1 MVYSKRWGHT
11 AAILML
17 GLSVLCSPARS
28 QQFSTPKN
36 VSNNADYSFTPQIAV
51 DAAGNIYMAW
61 EDDTANNSNIL
72 FSHSTDGGATFLP
85 TPAAKQVSN
94 SLGCSFSPVM
104 AVDAGANINIVWEDS
119 PDCSFGTSNIFFSRS
134 SDGGMTF
141 SAPTNLSATMNT
153 ALFSVPQIAV
163 DTAGNINV
171 VWESDTGNLAVWF
184 SGSSDG
190 GNTFSA
196 PKMVSTNPSGSMG
209 PQIAVDKSGNI
220 NVVWEDDI
228 ASHSDISFSRSTDNG
243 TTFSPP
249 VNLSNPLGNC
259 IANSNSPR
267 IGVDLGANI
276 NVVWSNDCGG
286 NFDIFLSRSVD
297 NGTTFSSPKNLSG
310 TPGSSGSPQL
320 FVDAAGNINVVWEES
335 SPADIYFVR
344 SGDAGATFSS
354 AQNLSHN
361 TGSSSNAWLTV
372 DAGANINVAWEDTTP
387 GNRDILFTRSTD
399 SGATF
404 LSVPLNLSNNSGL
417 STAAQIAADKSGDI
431 NVAWQDSTPGVSQIL
446 FSRMTGNIV
455 TNRPP
460 VADAGMDQTVDS
472 TGPGGTS
479 VQLDGSKSSDPDQDV
494 LSFVWKDEAGNVVGT
509 TAVVQLTLPVGM
521 HTFTLT
527 VTDPGGLSSMASTVI
542 TVVAVNHPPMA
553 NAGPNQTVNAT
564 GPGGTSVQLDG
575 SKSSDPDGDVLSSVW
590 KDGAGNVVGTTAV
603 VQLTLP
609 VGAHTF
615 TLTVT
620 DPGGLSST
628 AGTVVTVVAV
638 NHPPVAIASADQTLE
653 CTGQGMRVILDGSK
667 SSDPDG
673 DALSFVWKN
682 ESGSVVGTTAVVQLT
697 PAMGTHTFTL
707 TVTDTGGLSS
717 MATTHVT
724 VRDTTAPSL
733 HVALSP
739 NALWPPNHRL
749 MQINAT
755 VNANDSCDANPTVAL
770 VSITSN
776 EPDEGLG
783 DGDQPSDIQAIGGGP
798 IPFGTDVRSFLLRA
812 ERSGMGT
819 GRIYTVTYMARD
831 ASGNQSSASAQVSV
845 GSQTT
850 NGTRPRWDRD
860 SDRDS
865 DRKSDRE
872 SERKSDRQKDQHR
885 PQH

>member
-1 MVYSKRWGHT
+1 MVYSKRWGHI

-61 EDDTANNSNIL
+61 EDDTNANSNIL
-72 FSHSTDGGATFLP
+72 FSRSTDGGATFLP

-104 AVDAGANINIVWEDS
+104 AVDAAAHINIVWEDS

-134 SDGGMTF
+134 TDGGMTF

-153 ALFSVPQIAV
+153 ALYSVPQIAV
-163 DTAGNINV
+163 DTTGNINV
-171 VWESDTGNLAVWF
+171 LWESDTGNLAIWF
-184 SGSSDG
+184 SSSRDG
-190 GNTFSA
+190 GATFSS
-196 PKMVSTNPSGSMG
+196 PKMVSTNPGGSLNA
-209 PQIAVDKSGNI
+209 QIAVDKNGNI

-228 ASHSDISFSRSTDNG
+228 AGHSDISFSRSTDNG
-243 TTFSPP
+243 LNFSPP
-249 VNLSNPLGNC
+249 MNLSNPLGNC
-259 IANSNSPR
+259 IANSNTPR
-267 IGVDLGANI
+267 IALDIAANI

-286 NFDIFLSRSVD
+286 NFDIFLSRSAD
-297 NGTTFSSPKNLSG
+297 SGATFSSPKNLSG
-310 TPGSSGSPQL
+310 TPAPSGNPQL
-320 FVDAAGNINVVWEES
+320 AVDASGNISVVWEES
-335 SPADIYFVR
+335 NPADIFFVR
-344 SGDAGATFSS
+344 SSDGGVTFSS

-361 TGSSSNAWLTV
+361 AGSSSNAWLTV

-387 GNRDILFTRSTD
+387 GNRDIFFNRSTD

-404 LSVPLNLSNNSGL
+404 LPTPLNLSNNSGL
-417 STAAQIAADKSGDI
+417 SAAAQIAADKNGNI

-446 FSRMTGNIV
+446 FNRMAGSVV
-455 TNRPP
+455 TNHPP
-460 VADAGMDQTVDS
+460 VADAGIDQTVDS

-479 VQLDGSKSSDPDQDV
+479 VQLDGSKSSDPDKDV
-494 LSFVWKDEAGNVVGT
+494 VSFVWKDEVGNVVGT
-509 TAVVQLTLPVGM
+509 TAVVQVTVQVGV

-527 VTDPGGLSSMASTVI
+527 VTDPGNLSSTAKTVI
-542 TVVAVNHPPMA
+542 TV
-553 NAGPNQTVNAT
+553 Q
-564 GPGGTSVQLDG
+564 
-575 SKSSDPDGDVLSSVW
+575 
-590 KDGAGNVVGTTAV
+590 
-603 VQLTLP
+603 
-609 VGAHTF
+609 
-615 TLTVT
+615 
-620 DPGGLSST
+620 
-628 AGTVVTVVAV
+628 AV
-638 NHPPVAIASADQTLE
+638 NHPPVAVASADQTLE
-653 CTGQGMRVILDGSK
+653 CTGQGMRVMLDGSK

-682 ESGSVVGTTAVVQLT
+682 EAGNVVGTTAVVQLT

-724 VRDTTAPSL
+724 VRDTNAPSL

-783 DGDQPSDIQAIGGGP
+783 DGDQPNDIQAVGGGP
-798 IPFGTDVRSFLLRA
+798 IPFGTDVQSFLLRA

-872 SERKSDRQKDQHR
+872 SERKSDRKKDQHR

>member
-1 MVYSKRWGHT
+1 MLLQSGHGRGRGRQHQYSVGGQSRLQFWYLQYLFQPLIRWGHDF
-11 AAILML
+11 L
-17 GLSVLCSPARS
+17 R
-28 QQFSTPKN
+28 
-36 VSNNADYSFTPQIAV
+36 
-51 DAAGNIYMAW
+51 
-61 EDDTANNSNIL
+61 ANE
-72 FSHSTDGGATFLP
+72 
-85 TPAAKQVSN
+85 
-94 SLGCSFSPVM
+94 SLRDNEHCFV
-104 AVDAGANINIVWEDS
+104 
-119 PDCSFGTSNIFFSRS
+119 F
-134 SDGGMTF
+134 
-141 SAPTNLSATMNT
+141 
-153 ALFSVPQIAV
+153 
-163 DTAGNINV
+163 
-171 VWESDTGNLAVWF
+171 
-184 SGSSDG
+184 
-190 GNTFSA
+190 
-196 PKMVSTNPSGSMG
+196 
-209 PQIAVDKSGNI
+209 
-220 NVVWEDDI
+220 
-228 ASHSDISFSRSTDNG
+228 RSTDNG

-509 TAVVQLTLPVGM
+509 TAVVQLTLPVG
-521 HTFTLT
+521 
-527 VTDPGGLSSMASTVI
+527 
-542 TVVAVNHPPMA
+542 
-553 NAGPNQTVNAT
+553 
-564 GPGGTSVQLDG
+564 
-575 SKSSDPDGDVLSSVW
+575 
-590 KDGAGNVVGTTAV
+590 
-603 VQLTLP
+603 
-609 VGAHTF
+609 AHTF

-697 PAMGTHTFTL
+697 PAMGTHT
-707 TVTDTGGLSS
+707 
-717 MATTHVT
+717 
-724 VRDTTAPSL
+724 
-733 HVALSP
+733 
-739 NALWPPNHRL
+739 
-749 MQINAT
+749 
-755 VNANDSCDANPTVAL
+755 
-770 VSITSN
+770 
-776 EPDEGLG
+776 
-783 DGDQPSDIQAIGGGP
+783 
-798 IPFGTDVRSFLLRA
+798 RSE
-812 ERSGMGT
+812 ER
-819 GRIYTVTYMARD
+819 R
-831 ASGNQSSASAQVSV
+831 V
-845 GSQTT
+845 G
-850 NGTRPRWDRD
+850 
-860 SDRDS
+860 
-865 DRKSDRE
+865 KE
-872 SERKSDRQKDQHR
+872 
-885 PQH
+885 

>member
-1 MVYSKRWGHT
+1 MVYSKRWGHI

-61 EDDTANNSNIL
+61 EDDTNANSNIL
-72 FSHSTDGGATFLP
+72 FSRSTDGGATFLP
-85 TPAAKQVSN
+85 APAAKQVSN

-104 AVDAGANINIVWEDS
+104 AVDAAAHINIVWEDS

-134 SDGGMTF
+134 TDGGMTF

-153 ALFSVPQIAV
+153 ALYSVPQIAV
-163 DTAGNINV
+163 DTTGNINV
-171 VWESDTGNLAVWF
+171 LWESDTGNLAIWF
-184 SGSSDG
+184 SSSRDG
-190 GNTFSA
+190 GATFSS
-196 PKMVSTNPSGSMG
+196 PKMVSTNPGGSLNA
-209 PQIAVDKSGNI
+209 QIAVDKNGNI

-228 ASHSDISFSRSTDNG
+228 AGHSDISFSRSTDNG
-243 TTFSPP
+243 LNFSPP
-249 VNLSNPLGNC
+249 MNLSNPLGNC
-259 IANSNSPR
+259 IANSNTPR
-267 IGVDLGANI
+267 IGLDIAANI

-286 NFDIFLSRSVD
+286 NFDIFLSRSAD
-297 NGTTFSSPKNLSG
+297 NGASFSSPKNLSG
-310 TPGSSGSPQL
+310 TPGSSGNPQL

-335 SPADIYFVR
+335 SPADIFFVR

-361 TGSSSNAWLTV
+361 SGPSTNAWLTV

-404 LSVPLNLSNNSGL
+404 LSTPLNLSNNSGL
-417 STAAQIAADKSGDI
+417 SEAVQIAADKSGDI
-431 NVAWQDSTPGVSQIL
+431 NVAWQDGTPGVSQIL
-446 FSRMTGNIV
+446 FSRMTGNIE
-455 TNRPP
+455 TNHPP

-472 TGPGGTS
+472 TGPDGTS
-479 VQLDGSKSSDPDQDV
+479 VQLDGSKSSDPDKDV
-494 LSFVWKDEAGNVVGT
+494 LSFVWKDEVGNVVGT
-509 TAVVQLTLPVGM
+509 TAVVQVTVQVGV

-527 VTDPGGLSSMASTVI
+527 VTDPGNLSSTAKTVI
-542 TVVAVNHPPMA
+542 TV
-553 NAGPNQTVNAT
+553 Q
-564 GPGGTSVQLDG
+564 
-575 SKSSDPDGDVLSSVW
+575 
-590 KDGAGNVVGTTAV
+590 
-603 VQLTLP
+603 
-609 VGAHTF
+609 
-615 TLTVT
+615 
-620 DPGGLSST
+620 
-628 AGTVVTVVAV
+628 AV
-638 NHPPVAIASADQTLE
+638 NHPPVAVASADQTLE
-653 CTGQGMRVILDGSK
+653 CTGQGMRVMLDGSK

-682 ESGSVVGTTAVVQLT
+682 EAGNVVGTTAVVQLT

-724 VRDTTAPSL
+724 VRDTNAPSL

-739 NALWPPNHRL
+739 NVLWPPNHRL

-783 DGDQPSDIQAIGGGP
+783 DGDQPNDIQAVGGGP
-798 IPFGTDVRSFLLRA
+798 IPFGTDVQSFLLRA

-850 NGTRPRWDRD
+850 NGTRPRWDRESDRD

-872 SERKSDRQKDQHR
+872 SERKADRKKDQHR
-885 PQH
+885 P

>member
-1 MVYSKRWGHT
+1 MVYSKRWGHI
-11 AAILML
+11 AAIVMV
-17 GLSVLCSPARS
+17 GLSVMCGPARS

-61 EDDTANNSNIL
+61 EDDTNANSNIL
-72 FSHSTDGGATFLP
+72 FSLSTDGGATFLP

-104 AVDAGANINIVWEDS
+104 AVDAAAHINIVWEDS

-134 SDGGMTF
+134 TDGGMTF

-153 ALFSVPQIAV
+153 ALYSVPQIAV
-163 DTAGNINV
+163 DTTGNISV
-171 VWESDTGNLAVWF
+171 LWESDTGNLAIWF
-184 SGSSDG
+184 SSSSDG
-190 GNTFSA
+190 GTTFSA

-228 ASHSDISFSRSTDNG
+228 AGHSDISFSRSTDNG

-249 VNLSNPLGNC
+249 VNLSNPLGNA
-259 IANSNSPR
+259 IANAAR
-267 IGVDLGANI
+267 LAIGLDIAANI

-297 NGTTFSSPKNLSG
+297 NGASFSSPKNLSG
-310 TPGSSGSPQL
+310 TPGSSGNPQL

-335 SPADIYFVR
+335 SPADIFFVR

-361 TGSSSNAWLTV
+361 SGPSTNAWLTV

-404 LSVPLNLSNNSGL
+404 FPTPLNLSNNSGL
-417 STAAQIAADKSGDI
+417 STAVQIAADKNGNI

-446 FSRMTGNIV
+446 FSRMAGSVV
-455 TNRPP
+455 TNHPP
-460 VADAGMDQTVDS
+460 VADAGIDQTVDS

-479 VQLDGSKSSDPDQDV
+479 MQLDGSKSSDPDKDV

-509 TAVVQLTLPVGM
+509 TAVVQLTLPVGV

-527 VTDPGGLSSMASTVI
+527 VSDPGGLSSTASTVI
-542 TVVAVNHPPMA
+542 TVLAVNHPPVA
-553 NAGPNQTVNAT
+553 DAGANQTGKAT
-564 GPGGTSVQLDG
+564 GSGRTAVQVDG
-575 SKSSDPDGDVLSSVW
+575 SKSRDPDGDVLSSVW

-609 VGAHTF
+609 VGVHTF

-628 AGTVVTVVAV
+628 AATVITVVAV
-638 NHPPVAIASADQTLE
+638 NHPPVAVACLDHTLE
-653 CTGQGMRVILDGSK
+653 RAGQSTREMLNGSK
-667 SSDPDG
+667 SSDPYG
-673 DALSFVWKN
+673 DALSFVWRN
-682 ESGSVVGTTAVVQLT
+682 EAGNVVGSTAGVQIT
-697 PAMGTHTFTL
+697 PAMGNHTFTL
-707 TVTDTGGLSS
+707 
-717 MATTHVT
+717 
-724 VRDTTAPSL
+724 P
-733 HVALSP
+733 
-739 NALWPPNHRL
+739 
-749 MQINAT
+749 
-755 VNANDSCDANPTVAL
+755 
-770 VSITSN
+770 
-776 EPDEGLG
+776 
-783 DGDQPSDIQAIGGGP
+783 
-798 IPFGTDVRSFLLRA
+798 
-812 ERSGMGT
+812 
-819 GRIYTVTYMARD
+819 
-831 ASGNQSSASAQVSV
+831 
-845 GSQTT
+845 
-850 NGTRPRWDRD
+850 
-860 SDRDS
+860 
-865 DRKSDRE
+865 
-872 SERKSDRQKDQHR
+872 
-885 PQH
+885 